1 MEGTDRRSLMGE
13 LLEDEA
19 PDPKARDVTPGWI
32 TRHRER
38 IRRGRDVAQA
48 LIVAVPPP
56 ARLALTAATIAADGL
71 VLVEDL
77 RRGVLDGRAAR
88 GQAGR
93 LLIEA
98 VALLAATRFAPA
110 IIARHKARVAAARSV
125 ARCSRGRR
133 SAVR

>member
-1 MEGTDRRSLMGE
+1 MEGTGRRSLTGE

-56 ARLALTAATIAADGL
+56 VRLALTAVTIAADGL
-71 VLVEDL
+71 VLAEDL

-88 GQAGR
+88 GHAGR
-93 LLIEA
+93 LLIDA
-98 VALLAATRFAPA
+98 VALFATTRFAPA

-125 ARCSRGRR
+125 ARGLGSCSR
-133 SAVR
+133 A